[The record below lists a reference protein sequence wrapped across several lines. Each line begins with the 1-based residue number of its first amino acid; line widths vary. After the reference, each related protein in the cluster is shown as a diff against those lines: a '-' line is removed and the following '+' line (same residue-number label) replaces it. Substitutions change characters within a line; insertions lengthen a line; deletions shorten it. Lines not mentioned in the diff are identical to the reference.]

1 MFDWM
6 DFRSGGKYEKEN
18 RVEKLVFLCL
28 AMEGKQETGEV
39 ENPEEKFLSRAH
51 KFFPPKSGGK
61 AGGENYL
68 SAVLR

>member
-6 DFRSGGKYEKEN
+6 DFRSGGKYKKEN

-61 AGGENYL
+61 SREENC
-68 SAVLR
+68 VLCN

>member
-28 AMEGKQETGEV
+28 AMEGKQETEEV

-61 AGGENYL
+61 ARGENYL

>member
-6 DFRSGGKYEKEN
+6 DFRSGGKYKKEN
-18 RVEKLVFLCL
+18 RVEKLIFLCL

-39 ENPEEKFLSRAH
+39 ENPEEKFLFRAH

-61 AGGENYL
+61 ARGENYL